1 MGITPT
7 QQLTAVTKDVNGN
20 VLTGRVVTW
29 TSSDPAAATVDANG
43 LVTGLAAG
51 GPVTITAT
59 SETKTGRSSI
69 TVTLAPVATVTLSA
83 PTTPMVVGGTQ
94 VLAATL
100 KDADNN
106 TLTGRTV
113 SWLSSNTSV
122 LTVSPANGTSGTTTV
137 TAVGVGTATI
147 TATSESVSSTP
158 TPAITVDPVPVA
170 TVTVTPTSAS
180 VVVGGT
186 QQLSAQL
193 KDSNGNVLTGRV
205 VTWSS
210 SNTATATVD
219 ANGLV
224 TGVAA
229 GLPVTI
235 TATNETKTGT
245 SSIAVTLAPVNT
257 VTVSPASASL
267 VVGVTPTQQLTAT
280 LTDVNNNVL
289 TGRVVTWSSSN
300 PSTATVDGSGLVTA
314 VGAGGTTITATSETK
329 TGTASITV
337 TLAPV
342 ATVTLSAP
350 TTLMMVGETQL
361 LTAAPKDVNN
371 NILSGRTVG
380 WVSSNPLVLSVSVA
394 SSVSTSS
401 GATVTV
407 TAMDQGTATI
417 SAASESAPSA
427 TTPLITVNPVPVATV
442 TVTPETVSLVIG
454 VTTTQQLTAV
464 TKDANGIVLTA
475 RLVTWTSSNPAAAT
489 VDGNGL
495 VTAVAAGGTT
505 ITATSETKTGT
516 SSVTVT
522 LAPVVTVTLSAPTT
536 PMIVGET
543 QVLTAVTKDVN
554 GNVLAGRTVNWVS
567 SNTVALTVSPAS
579 STSGTTTVTA
589 TGVGTAT
596 ITATS
601 ESVSSTPTPV
611 ITVNPVPVNAVT
623 VSPTSVSLAPG
634 GTQKLS
640 AVTKDASGNV
650 LTGRTITWSSDN
662 SAVATVS
669 TTGLVT
675 GVAAGGPATITATSE
690 GKNGTS
696 SITVTAAAFTL
707 RASPFITSGLNV
719 PLFLTQPL
727 NDGRIFIVE
736 QPGRIRVVQDG
747 ILQTTPFLDISTK
760 LIYAGEQGLLSV
772 AFHPQYATNHYF
784 YVYFTGLSGEIRI
797 ERFTTTS
804 DPSVADPASEKLI
817 FTTRHDPN
825 ANHYGGL
832 VAFGPDGM
840 LYAAFG
846 DGGGTGD
853 PAGNAQN
860 FDAYLGGM
868 IRIDIDNGDPYLV
881 PADNPF
887 VGQANKKPELW
898 AKGLRNPWRYAF
910 DAPTGL
916 LFIADVGQSTREE
929 VDVAS
934 TMQGGLNYGWNIME
948 GSTCYNATTCDQ
960 TGLQLPVLDYATH
973 VAGTC
978 SVIGGYVY
986 HGSAMP
992 AIQGHYFYSDYCA
1005 GWVRSFRYQNGAAVD
1020 QKDWGYFFTPVTT
1033 TSFGRDAAGELY
1045 VMSANSVYKLIPG
1058 P

>member
-1 MGITPT
+1 
-7 QQLTAVTKDVNGN
+7 
-20 VLTGRVVTW
+20 
-29 TSSDPAAATVDANG
+29 
-43 LVTGLAAG
+43 
-51 GPVTITAT
+51 
-59 SETKTGRSSI
+59 
-69 TVTLAPVATVTLSA
+69 
-83 PTTPMVVGGTQ
+83 
-94 VLAATL
+94 
-100 KDADNN
+100 
-106 TLTGRTV
+106 
-113 SWLSSNTSV
+113 
-122 LTVSPANGTSGTTTV
+122 
-137 TAVGVGTATI
+137 
-147 TATSESVSSTP
+147 
-158 TPAITVDPVPVA
+158 
-170 TVTVTPTSAS
+170 
-180 VVVGGT
+180 
-186 QQLSAQL
+186 
-193 KDSNGNVLTGRV
+193 
-205 VTWSS
+205 
-210 SNTATATVD
+210 
-219 ANGLV
+219 
-224 TGVAA
+224 
-229 GLPVTI
+229 
-235 TATNETKTGT
+235 
-245 SSIAVTLAPVNT
+245 
-257 VTVSPASASL
+257 
-267 VVGVTPTQQLTAT
+267 
-280 LTDVNNNVL
+280 
-289 TGRVVTWSSSN
+289 
-300 PSTATVDGSGLVTA
+300 
-314 VGAGGTTITATSETK
+314 
-329 TGTASITV
+329 V

-454 VTTTQQLTAV
+454 VTTTQQVTAV

-634 GTQKLS
+634 GTQQLS

-675 GVAAGGPATITATSE
+675 GVAAGGPVTITATSE

-832 VAFGPDGM
+832 VAFGPEGM

-868 IRIDIDNGDPYLV
+868 IRIDIDNGDPYSV